1 MYGILSS
8 SFERSSSIIFLLIFI
23 SLFRSKQRRVWCGTG
38 VLLMLLLYFFYRLY
52 CTFLTRLRG
61 SDGIY
66 SILFSCFK

>member
-38 VLLMLLLYFFYRLY
+38 VLLMLLLYFFIDYTAL
-52 CTFLTRLRG
+52 FLRA
-61 SDGIY
+61 
-66 SILFSCFK
+66 